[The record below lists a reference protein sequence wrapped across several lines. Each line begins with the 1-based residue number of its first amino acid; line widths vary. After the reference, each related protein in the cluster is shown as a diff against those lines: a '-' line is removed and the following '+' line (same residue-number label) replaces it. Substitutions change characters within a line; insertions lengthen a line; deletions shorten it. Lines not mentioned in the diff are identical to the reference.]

1 MRDYGKSWAP
11 WGPSYCVHRDVLVN
25 VEEDDANN
33 THVKNNDFRLH
44 LVDTPANGIGLHYV
58 SLGIKKGRF

>member
-1 MRDYGKSWAP
+1 MRDYGKSLAP

-44 LVDTPANGIGLHYV
+44 LVDTPANVYIAQERLRV
-58 SLGIKKGRF
+58 ERQN